1 MPLYIR
7 DTKWFPQKLNQIE
20 EILKGSSLD
29 CLDVKSLYTNIPNG
43 TNRAKAVRKLMR
55 NTKETRFDKSSR
67 KLLQFT

>member
-29 CLDVKSLYTNIPNG
+29 CLDLYEHS
-43 TNRAKAVRKLMR
+43 KR
-55 NTKETRFDKSSR
+55 NKQSKSSKEAYEKHQR
-67 KLLQFT
+67 DPF